1 MPSIGRVDFSL
12 SSSSIAWAIT
22 ETKYLWRQWR
32 FRRRDGCALLT
43 SYSHVHRPLART
55 HVRVMHTI
63 TGGPRKRRFPQRVDY
78 CGVGGVGL
86 GVAAPQRGTH
96 QQHDSFLGRVSD
108 REMHSSPKP
117 PDPREVQDACTRSLV
132 RRGNSGDRNELITGC
147 IMTKPRYATRR
158 SEIMSSFHRLIMP
171 PHHRQTSIDTTSWPP
186 PR

>member
-108 REMHSSPKP
+108 REMHSSTSTRPRPPPPKP
-117 PDPREVQDACTRSLV
+117 PSGHTDPREVPDSCTRSLV
-132 RRGNSGDRNELITGC
+132 CRGNAIF
-147 IMTKPRYATRR
+147 ATSR
-158 SEIMSSFHRLIMP
+158 
-171 PHHRQTSIDTTSWPP
+171 
-186 PR
+186 